1 MKIVKSKTDKKI
13 RETLVSSVSYVF
25 GNIIILEFLE
35 RMFGPLSSAYVL
47 GHTPDQ
53 GEDFYVVLVNGSVIV
68 KFELSRNCDAEPEN
82 LVTISVDEY
91 RNTLRGRQSQLKL
104 SIAIELAAGR

>member
-1 MKIVKSKTDKKI
+1 MKLVESETDKKI

-25 GNIIILEFLE
+25 GNLVILAFLE

-53 GEDFYVVLVNGSVIV
+53 GEDFYVVLVNGSAIV
-68 KFELSRNCDAEPEN
+68 KFELSRSYDSEPEN
-82 LVTISVDEY
+82 LITLSVDEY
-91 RNTLRGRQSQLKL
+91 RNILLGRQSQLKL